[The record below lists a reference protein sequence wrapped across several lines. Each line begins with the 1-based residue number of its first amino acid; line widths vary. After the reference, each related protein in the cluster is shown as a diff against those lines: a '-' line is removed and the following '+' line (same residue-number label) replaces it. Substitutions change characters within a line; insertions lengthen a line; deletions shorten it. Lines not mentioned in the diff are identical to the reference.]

1 MALLLLI
8 WEPSF
13 GFWFQKRFILNISL
27 IQHFQASLYIM
38 IRWADVLM
46 NTLQIS
52 FLCFKIIESLQ
63 YSQSSR
69 LRSLYMVQRLLLVLV
84 KLENILNSHDNQWNN
99 NSSWE
104 CGYHSEKLPN
114 NGLWADI
121 SITHGCHCNQDKIY
135 VVIVETQGFG

>member
-1 MALLLLI
+1 MTLLLLI

-27 IQHFQASLYIM
+27 IQHFQASFYIM
-38 IRWADVLM
+38 IRCTDVLM
-46 NTLQIS
+46 NALQIS
-52 FLCFKIIESLQ
+52 FLCFKVIKSLQ

-69 LRSLYMVQRLLLVLV
+69 LRSLYMVQRFLLVLV

-104 CGYHSEKLPN
+104 SGYHCEKLSN
-114 NGLWADI
+114 NSLWADI
-121 SITHGCHCNQDKIY
+121 SITHGCHGNQDKIY